1 MDCRKVIPCLYQ
13 ACTMPQSMTYYSK
26 LDFTRSS
33 DFYDFWDK
41 MRKSIEQPS
50 LPSREDPQLFS
61 KMSEKNGMKD
71 PGLDFSSSKEKLGET
86 SDTQSSVSTES
97 YQPLLPEP
105 KSNEPQ
111 SWIKKLIPKPKKK
124 VKKKLEALV
133 S

>member
-1 MDCRKVIPCLYQ
+1 
-13 ACTMPQSMTYYSK
+13 
-26 LDFTRSS
+26 
-33 DFYDFWDK
+33 
-41 MRKSIEQPS
+41 MRKSIERPS

-124 VKKKLEALV
+124 VKKKLEALA